1 MGSMNKTN
9 VRKGREGKI
18 IRQWRVANGQIPQQ
32 RWDTERK
39 VWVKL

>member
-1 MGSMNKTN
+1 MNKTN

-18 IRQWRVANGQIPQQ
+18 VRQGRVHVGQMPQQ
-32 RWDTERK
+32 RWDDENK